1 MFQRLKTSMVAWAD
15 RCQQREIQRLREEG
29 RRLKEEVINL
39 NGGETI
45 PLSPEQLRL
54 LAEKAK
60 GIDPE
65 VLEEISVFDR
75 QDRNPQCP
83 NDGSTESEQLQMSEL
98 QLAPR
103 FHARSNSLTKRVAIE
118 T

>member
-1 MFQRLKTSMVAWAD
+1 MFQRLKTWMVAWAD

-39 NGGETI
+39 NEGEMI
-45 PLSPEQLRL
+45 PLSSEQRCL

-65 VLEEISVFDR
+65 VLEEVSVFDL
-75 QDRNPQCP
+75 QDRNPQRP
-83 NDGSTESEQLQMSEL
+83 NDASTQSE
-98 QLAPR
+98 
-103 FHARSNSLTKRVAIE
+103 
-118 T
+118 